1 MKAGVSVQAGVQSD
15 SNGTLVTS
23 AKFKVKKSNWLPSDA
38 EQSCVH
44 SLMQHVAESE
54 KNGGLDGVARL
65 RHQRSST
72 CLHRDEVVK
81 QSLAGVEVVKYPQ
94 WHPSKVES

>member
-1 MKAGVSVQAGVQSD
+1 
-15 SNGTLVTS
+15 
-23 AKFKVKKSNWLPSDA
+23 
-38 EQSCVH
+38 
-44 SLMQHVAESE
+44 MQHVAESE

-65 RHQRSST
+65 RHQRSSI

-81 QSLAGVEVVKYPQ
+81 QSPAGVEVVKYPQ